1 MKTIKLLRKHR
12 KELKK
17 LAKKTFDY
25 DWMFLD
31 KLVELKL
38 RHMLE
43 YYEKECTWL
52 DNINKKKII
61 QEISHVVD
69 MYDAINDGSLD
80 IIQDVEMYKQ
90 IYHYLAEHLQSWWD

>member
-1 MKTIKLLRKHR
+1 MKTTKLLRKHR

-38 RHMLE
+38 RHILE

-52 DNINKKKII
+52 DDINKKKII

-80 IIQDVEMYKQ
+80 IIQDVEMHKQ
-90 IYHYLAEHLQSWWD
+90 IYHYLAEHLQNWWD